1 MSQTVDLGRVK
12 GDKGDTGATGATPN
26 IQMSASV
33 DANTGTPAVTVT
45 KTGTTE
51 NPAFALAFSNLKG
64 DKGDKGDTG
73 SAGSPGTTPVISATA
88 TVNANT
94 GTPAVTVTKSGT
106 DTAPSFA
113 FAFSNLKGANGQNG
127 QDGADGADGIT
138 PVISATA
145 TVDANTG
152 TPAVTVTKSGT
163 DAAPS
168 FAFDFSNLK
177 GEKGDTPSSMPN
189 SLTLYDPNG
198 NSKVYNGSADHAL
211 YQRAERYTISSNS
224 WSSTQ
229 NAQGYY
235 TYSLNLGVNY
245 NSYDT
250 PDVYNCGSTDDT
262 ATTAAE
268 QAAYA
273 LVDGINMTNGTA
285 VSTAVLRAKTKPTT
299 TFYIRIKGSYMT

>member
-51 NPAFALAFSNLKG
+51 NPAFALAFSNIKG

-73 SAGSPGTTPVISATA
+73 SAGSPGT
-88 TVNANT
+88 
-94 GTPAVTVTKSGT
+94 
-106 DTAPSFA
+106 
-113 FAFSNLKGANGQNG
+113 
-127 QDGADGADGIT
+127 T

-189 SLTLYDPNG
+189 NLTLYDPNG

-211 YQRAERYTISSNS
+211 YQRAERYTISSSS

-262 ATTAAE
+262 APTAAE